1 MNAQAFGLF
10 LAGLFANCAISGLAL
25 AQTAAV
31 QPTVALFDVKPI
43 GKVLEASGL
52 ATVEHTTSVPLQAN
66 LPSSGPG
73 QAKVDDL
80 VYQGDVVQTGANG
93 ALSISFVDGTSF
105 KISSNARMELNEL
118 VYDPK
123 STSNSMVFSL
133 GKGAFTFLAGNVA
146 KTGNMKVDTP
156 VATMGI
162 RGTAPHVE
170 ILDDGTVKFS
180 TLIEEN
186 KSAKEQPKAV
196 RPAAPRQ
203 RRTQN
208 LTPPDTPEQQWIEKD
223 FNKKLNICRGC

>member
-1 MNAQAFGLF
+1 MNAQAIGLL
-10 LAGLFANCAISGLAL
+10 LASLFANCALSGLAWG
-25 AQTAAV
+25 QTAAV
-31 QPTVALFDVKPI
+31 QPPVALDVKPI
-43 GKVLEASGL
+43 GKILEATGP
-52 ATVEHTTSVPLQAN
+52 ATVEHTSGVLLQAN
-66 LPSSGPG
+66 LPAGG

-93 ALSISFVDGTSF
+93 ALSITFVDGTSF
-105 KISSNARMELNEL
+105 KISSNAHMELNEL

-133 GKGAFTFLAGNVA
+133 GKGSFTFLAGMVA

-170 ILDDGTVKFS
+170 VLDDGTVKFS

-186 KSAKEQPKAV
+186 KSANEQPKAA
-196 RPAAPRQ
+196 PTAAPRQ

-208 LTPPDTPEQQWIEKD
+208 LPPPDTPELQRIEKD
-223 FNKKLNICRGC
+223 ANKKLKICKGC

>member
-1 MNAQAFGLF
+1 MNARALGL
-10 LAGLFANCAISGLAL
+10 LLVSLFANCAISGLAWG
-25 AQTAAV
+25 QTATA
-31 QPTVALFDVKPI
+31 QPSVALDVKPI
-43 GKVLEASGL
+43 GKVLAASGP
-52 ATVEHTTSVPLQAN
+52 ATVEHTSAILLQAN
-66 LPSSGPG
+66 LPAGG
-73 QAKVDDL
+73 QVKVDDL

-133 GKGAFTFLAGNVA
+133 GKGSFTFLAGMVA

-170 ILDDGTVKFS
+170 IADDGTVKFS

-186 KSAKEQPKAV
+186 KSANEQPKAA
-196 RPAAPRQ
+196 PAAAPRQ

-208 LTPPDTPEQQWIEKD
+208 LPSPDTPEQQRIDKD
-223 FNKKLNICRGC
+223 ANKKLKICRGC